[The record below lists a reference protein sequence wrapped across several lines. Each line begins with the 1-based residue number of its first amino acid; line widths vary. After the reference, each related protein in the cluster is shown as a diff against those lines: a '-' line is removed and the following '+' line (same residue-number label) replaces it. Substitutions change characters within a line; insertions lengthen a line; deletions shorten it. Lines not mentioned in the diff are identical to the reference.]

1 MIKKKF
7 ELFESKFELELE
19 KPSLWKFKSYF
30 EKINIKT
37 VKKINELGKNLI
49 DKEYAFIMK
58 EKNLNKELLSLSVMK
73 ILTILSSNIKDNQK
87 DKNYS
92 KKH

>member
-37 VKKINELGKNLI
+37 KAETSFVNGKKRKEYLKNARSNLI
-49 DKEYAFIMK
+49 
-58 EKNLNKELLSLSVMK
+58 L
-73 ILTILSSNIKDNQK
+73 
-87 DKNYS
+87 
-92 KKH
+92 